1 MCVMCRQLATAI
13 WIIDKLALRVG
24 NEKSE
29 VGIGGGGEA

>member
-1 MCVMCRQLATAI
+1 MKRRQLATAI

-29 VGIGGGGEA
+29 VGFHSRGYL